1 MSWPHDLFHFRDV
14 VVLFKDDHVVCLTSR
29 WVLITMIDVMIIV
42 MVTMHVVIILYS
54 SRHHCDYLNF
64 TLPCDCTEVRIV
76 REGDVVS
83 GMPVE
88 AGEQHLYHHLH
99 PCHHCHS
106 QHRRSSPWLSV
117 TTMIKRPVTAHGE
130 GNSVQHVVDW
140 IHHLFSSDGEL
151 DMIWWE

>member
-1 MSWPHDLFHFRDV
+1 MSDIAMGPDNN
-14 VVLFKDDHVVCLTSR
+14 
-29 WVLITMIDVMIIV
+29 V
-42 MVTMHVVIILYS
+42 MVTMHDVIILYS

-106 QHRRSSPWLSV
+106 QHRRSSP
-117 TTMIKRPVTAHGE
+117 
-130 GNSVQHVVDW
+130 
-140 IHHLFSSDGEL
+140 
-151 DMIWWE
+151 